1 MHSRTGSE
9 ISVES
14 PSPLRLTHIKPMF
27 RVAFERPPRSVTF
40 LGVRNIEM
48 TYRLSEHGDA
58 VARQAHFNG
67 ECALFWGSA
76 FI

>member
-1 MHSRTGSE
+1 
-9 ISVES
+9 
-14 PSPLRLTHIKPMF
+14 MF

-67 ECALFWGSA
+67 ECAVFWGSA